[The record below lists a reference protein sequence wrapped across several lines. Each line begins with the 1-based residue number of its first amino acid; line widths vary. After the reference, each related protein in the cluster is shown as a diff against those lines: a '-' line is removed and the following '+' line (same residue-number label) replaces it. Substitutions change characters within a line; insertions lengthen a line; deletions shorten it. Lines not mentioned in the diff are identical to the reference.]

1 MNRFEPLGNLEPLR
15 APMDAIRTAASST
28 ELERVLVVAGRRRA
42 RDLVELRDRVVQ
54 RWPDRVQQGDGPGE
68 LVVDTGRR
76 WFVVRT
82 VRWPEDFLDPKWRP
96 QLVVVDLF
104 LPFAVLNRLRPS
116 PRRQVLPW

>member
-15 APMDAIRTAASST
+15 APMDAIRTAARST

-54 RWPDRVQQGDGPGE
+54 RWPDRVQRGDGPGE

>member
-1 MNRFEPLGNLEPLR
+1 
-15 APMDAIRTAASST
+15 MDAIRTAASST

-42 RDLVELRDRVVQ
+42 RDLVELRDRVVH
-54 RWPDRVQQGDGPGE
+54 RWPDRVQRGDGPGE